1 MTSTDQPVSRI
12 ATGDPSSLRRI
23 RQLEEV
29 IATRRAAVLDS
40 EERVQAAHREAREL
54 RAAVAAQ
61 TDTEIENM
69 RATLL
74 SAARIEAET
83 IEADAIVEATAW
95 RERAAA
101 DRADARSLVVEVV
114 LGSGG
119 EP

>member
-12 ATGDPSSLRRI
+12 ATGDPGSLRRI

-40 EERVQAAHREAREL
+40 EERVQAAHREAQEL
-54 RAAVAAQ
+54 RAAVTAQ
-61 TDTEIENM
+61 TDAEIENM

-74 SAARIEAET
+74 SAARARAET
-83 IEADAIVEATAW
+83 VEAQAIDEATAW

-101 DRADARSLVVEVV
+101 DRADARSFVVRAV
-114 LGSGG
+114 LGLGG